1 MGKNVSVEQSFPPKS
16 LENVMREYVTMSLN
30 RIKLGGLVDPHRR
43 LYDLIVEGHSD
54 GYDIVGIVKTAAEI
68 GKLDAYE
75 EMKLEIDVYEER
87 EQQKKEGSKKET

>member
-16 LENVMREYVTMSLN
+16 LADTMREHVAMSLN

-43 LYDLIVEGHSD
+43 LYDLVVEGHSD
-54 GYDIVGIVKTAAEI
+54 GYDIVGIIKTASEI

-75 EMKLEIDVYEER
+75 EMKLEIDVYDEELA
-87 EQQKKEGSKKET
+87 KKENNKKES